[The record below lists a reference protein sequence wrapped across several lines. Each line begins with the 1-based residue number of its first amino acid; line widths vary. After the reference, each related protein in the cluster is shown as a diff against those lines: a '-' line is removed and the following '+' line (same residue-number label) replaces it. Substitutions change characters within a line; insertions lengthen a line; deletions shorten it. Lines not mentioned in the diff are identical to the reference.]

1 MTGGGGV
8 PDFAFPEKNAIF
20 TPNAPIRQKT
30 HAMYRLSQYKETDKI
45 GDLICENYPILLVV
59 SRFGISLGF
68 GDKDIAQVCADNGVD
83 TPTFLAVVNL
93 LLDEDESAAP
103 ADAPLS
109 VGALVRY
116 LQNSHAYF
124 LDFRLPVIRREL
136 ADALGSDHGD
146 VSFAVLRFFDE
157 YAAEVRRHM
166 LYEEEKVFPYVRSL
180 LEGRKK
186 GRYRIDIFRRQHDQV
201 EARLTELKNI
211 LIRYYPGSGSNELNS
226 ALFDIF
232 SCERDLASHNRI
244 EDHLFVPAVVELERK
259 NGSQ

>member
-20 TPNAPIRQKT
+20 TPDAPIRQKT
-30 HAMYRLSQYKETDKI
+30 HAMYRLSQYKETDKM

-124 LDFRLPVIRREL
+124 LDFSMNMRLRCAGTCFTKKRKFFL
-136 ADALGSDHGD
+136 MS
-146 VSFAVLRFFDE
+146 VLCSKG
-157 YAAEVRRHM
+157 VRRD
-166 LYEEEKVFPYVRSL
+166 
-180 LEGRKK
+180 G
-186 GRYRIDIFRRQHDQV
+186 
-201 EARLTELKNI
+201 T
-211 LIRYYPGSGSNELNS
+211 GS
-226 ALFDIF
+226 IF
-232 SCERDLASHNRI
+232 SGDSTIRWR
-244 EDHLFVPAVVELERK
+244 P
-259 NGSQ
+259 G

>member
-1 MTGGGGV
+1 M
-8 PDFAFPEKNAIF
+8 
-20 TPNAPIRQKT
+20 
-30 HAMYRLSQYKETDKI
+30 

-68 GDKDIAQVCADNGVD
+68 GDKGYRAGVRGQRVD

-146 VSFAVLRFFDE
+146 VSFAVLRF
-157 YAAEVRRHM
+157 
-166 LYEEEKVFPYVRSL
+166 
-180 LEGRKK
+180 
-186 GRYRIDIFRRQHDQV
+186 
-201 EARLTELKNI
+201 
-211 LIRYYPGSGSNELNS
+211 
-226 ALFDIF
+226 
-232 SCERDLASHNRI
+232 
-244 EDHLFVPAVVELERK
+244 
-259 NGSQ
+259 

>member
-1 MTGGGGV
+1 M

-20 TPNAPIRQKT
+20 TPDAPIRQKT
-30 HAMYRLSQYKETDKI
+30 HAMYRLSQYKETDKM

-68 GDKDIAQVCADNGVD
+68 GDKGYRAGVRGQRGRYADFSGRRE
-83 TPTFLAVVNL
+83 PAVGRGRISRAGRC
-93 LLDEDESAAP
+93 SA
-103 ADAPLS
+103 
-109 VGALVRY
+109 VGRALVRY

-146 VSFAVLRFFDE
+146 VSFAVLRFSMNMRLR
-157 YAAEVRRHM
+157 VRRHM

-244 EDHLFVPAVVELERK
+244 EDHLFVPGGRGTGA
-259 NGSQ
+259 